1 MNQENGNRRV
11 PDWLLER
18 FAHNDLPAEEATRV
32 RALLALDPEGATR
45 LEQLRASDQQILTTL
60 PPAQVAAEV
69 HRRLHLATVAE
80 RTAQASGP
88 MRRLVPLMALGAAGM
103 IALVVSLR
111 PPAPGKTTHAT
122 HATTPGGADD
132 SLEITREKGLRPQ
145 LIVYRKKGDGRADRL
160 TSGALVR
167 ARDVLQVA
175 YVAAGHRHGVIV
187 SVDARGTV
195 TPHLPERAGPAAP
208 LGPRGEIALPHAYEL
223 DDSPGFERFLFVTS
237 HSPFSTADVV
247 ESLRPGGA
255 PLSED
260 LSFTE
265 LTLRKE
271 IP

>member
-1 MNQENGNRRV
+1 MNQDDRNRRV

-103 IALVVSLR
+103 IALVVGLR
-111 PPAPGKTTHAT
+111 PSAPGHRTQTTMS
-122 HATTPGGADD
+122 GGVDD
-132 SLEITREKGLRPQ
+132 TLEITREKGLRPQ